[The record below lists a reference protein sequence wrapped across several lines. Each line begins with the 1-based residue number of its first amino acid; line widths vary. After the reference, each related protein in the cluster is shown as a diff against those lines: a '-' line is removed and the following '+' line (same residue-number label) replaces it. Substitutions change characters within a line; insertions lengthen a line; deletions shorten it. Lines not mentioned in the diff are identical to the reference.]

1 MSGFFVAQSLRQGI
15 ALLMGLPW
23 SLRYRGLCYRLALGI
38 LVVGFGG
45 LMKTFKYLFMLLL
58 CAVSLTAQA
67 ALHRRMYSVDLPVSA
82 GQQSV
87 DLTVKAW
94 GVLLP
99 KLTGRR
105 LAHLPSKLTKPRARV
120 LSDLV
125 DRYYYRNVDG
135 ERQFHVV
142 FSLSRV
148 NALLAKYQVPLWTRD
163 RPPTLLWAMSVAPD
177 GSVSLLTMDSPAIQQ
192 VSVLAQDRGYPLV
205 FPIGDLSDEA
215 PLKSMAAA
223 VSSQALETLAKRYHV
238 HRLLVVRLKE
248 HAASEWVWWAND
260 DLLKQW
266 QQPYQAP
273 EDQALSDGLDR
284 AISFESARRDANT
297 KHVLRSYP
305 LVVLGVDSFADS
317 ESLLHELSEQHAAYQ
332 WKHEGLDNDG
342 MHITLSSSYSM
353 EGLRRQ
359 LRRIKGLTPLFH
371 KQQGDLLVYVWGDVS
386 PEKRDEWKEVYAVSS
401 PIPNT
406 VNATAMPAVKVT
418 DDTPETVASYAY
430 HSEDGFESSSEATPK
445 TLDQPTTGDGDPNH
459 ELKPAT
465 QDEET
470 HD

>member
-1 MSGFFVAQSLRQGI
+1 
-15 ALLMGLPW
+15 
-23 SLRYRGLCYRLALGI
+23 
-38 LVVGFGG
+38 
-45 LMKTFKYLFMLLL
+45 MKTLKYLVMLLL

-87 DLTVKAW
+87 DLTIKAW

-105 LAHLPSKLTKPRARV
+105 LAHLPAKLSKPKARV

-125 DRYYYRNVDG
+125 DRYYYRDVEG

-163 RPPTLLWAMSVAPD
+163 RPPTLLWAMLVSPD

-192 VSVLAQDRGYPLV
+192 VSVLAHDRGYPLV
-205 FPIGDLSDEA
+205 LPIGDLSDEA

-223 VSSQALETLAKRYHV
+223 ISSQALQTLAKRYHV

-248 HAASEWVWWAND
+248 HAASEWVWWTDD

-266 QQPYQAP
+266 QQPYQAV

-284 AISFESARRDANT
+284 AIGFESERSDANT

-305 LVVLGVDSFADS
+305 LIVLGVDSFVDS
-317 ESLLHELSEQHAAYQ
+317 ESLLRELSQQHAAYQ
-332 WKHEGLDNDG
+332 WKHEGLDNDA
-342 MHITLSSSYSM
+342 MHVTLSSSYSM
-353 EGLRRQ
+353 GALRRQ
-359 LRRIKGLTPLFH
+359 LRRIKGLAPLFH
-371 KQQGDLLVYVWGDVS
+371 KQQGDRLVYVWGDVS
-386 PEKRDEWKEVYAVSS
+386 PEKRDQWKEVYAVSS
-401 PIPNT
+401 PVPNK
-406 VNATAMPAVKVT
+406 VKLTALPAAEVT
-418 DDTPETVASYAY
+418 DDTPDTIASYAY
-430 HSEDGFESSSEATPK
+430 QSEDGFESSPEAMPK
-445 TLDQPTTGDGDPNH
+445 TLDKPTTGDGDPNR
-459 ELKPAT
+459 ELKPLK